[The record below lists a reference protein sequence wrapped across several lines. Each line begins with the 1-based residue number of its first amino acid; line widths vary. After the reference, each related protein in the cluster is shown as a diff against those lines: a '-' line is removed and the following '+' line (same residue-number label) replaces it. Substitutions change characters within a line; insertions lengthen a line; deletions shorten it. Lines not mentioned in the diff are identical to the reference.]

1 MIEGCS
7 TTAGYQAL
15 DGGFDNSFTDIHGAS
30 STIQPYDDCLFTGG
44 GKKKAKAKK
53 SKKRTPLRKKVSKKT
68 KHMARMRVKSVKS
81 VEKRQKKMIKRLKQ
95 RKVRT
100 KVIDSLSKNKPL
112 DKQVLSSL
120 SPAMSKFVSKIPKGN
135 SVSLKL
141 SSGLLLDS
149 MNNTRPQSKKA
160 PAGFKVKSKSTRQKQ
175 FEDARKG
182 LAEILKGKPLYAPKS
197 KSVIKFSDFKS
208 IPTQSKSKQ
217 RAKSKRKGNTR

>member
-15 DGGFDNSFTDIHGAS
+15 EGGFDNSFTDMHGAS

-53 SKKRTPLRKKVSKKT
+53 RTPLRKPLSKKT
-68 KHMARMRVKSVKS
+68 KRMARMRVKSVKS
-81 VEKRQKKMIKRLKQ
+81 VEKRQKKMVKRLKQ

-135 SVSLKL
+135 PVNLKL

-149 MNNTRPQSKKA
+149 VDNTRSQSKKA
-160 PAGFKVKSKSTRQKQ
+160 PAGFKAKSKSTRQKQ

-208 IPTQSKSKQ
+208 MPTQSKSKQ